1 MKPVPR
7 HNVTREQPVEA
18 IVQAVAEPFLYYLK
32 SVENP
37 PYIRFTV
44 PGDKL
49 LSVFHAKPLITFGP
63 AVRHIAFTA
72 SYGYFKAYYLQN
84 CFFFFWCVTIL
95 QHHISL

>member
-32 SVENP
+32 SVENA

-44 PGDKL
+44 PGCIL
-49 LSVFHAKPLITFGP
+49 FHSVYTNPL
-63 AVRHIAFTA
+63 AFTVLGLY
-72 SYGYFKAYYLQN
+72 SLFWGEHCITPKVFYFVFVL
-84 CFFFFWCVTIL
+84 V
-95 QHHISL
+95 SM